1 MDLILFANDMYHLVP
16 VTKSMLS
23 GLDIPKGVDLFDL
36 CDIVRKNLTIYIESK
51 NVYIMKDSNYLFYG
65 CMMSG
70 AEAPQ

>member
-1 MDLILFANDMYHLVP
+1 VDLIVVSDIGYHLIP
-16 VTKSMLS
+16 VTKSMLQ

-36 CDIVRKNLTIYIESK
+36 CDIIRKNLTTYIESK
-51 NVYIMKDSNYLFYG
+51 NIYIMNDSKYLFYG